1 MPERMQTGHH
11 EGRQNTV
18 SPLSSL
24 CPSLRSKRIV
34 ATRKNAKDLFA
45 GWEIRCEAVQELV
58 PARCIFCPLK
68 HPENKQAGI
77 WERQKDS
84 ESLHP
89 SGPLSHLH
97 TVFHI
102 HGILCKRQRVW
113 AEAVLAHSSQAMMT
127 HLGEAVYPLVSP
139 L

>member
-1 MPERMQTGHH
+1 MK
-11 EGRQNTV
+11 EGRTQFHL
-18 SPLSSL
+18 SPLCAPHSEAKGL
-24 CPSLRSKRIV
+24 WPPE
-34 ATRKNAKDLFA
+34 KNAEDLFA

-68 HPENKQAGI
+68 HTENKQAGI

-89 SGPLSHLH
+89 SGPLSHLP

-102 HGILCKRQRVW
+102 HGILCKKRQRVW
-113 AEAVLAHSSQAMMT
+113 TEVVLPHSSQAMIT
-127 HLGEAVYPLVSP
+127 HLGEAAHPLVSP

>member
-1 MPERMQTGHH
+1 MQKI
-11 EGRQNTV
+11 
-18 SPLSSL
+18 S
-24 CPSLRSKRIV
+24 
-34 ATRKNAKDLFA
+34 A

-89 SGPLSHLH
+89 SGPLSHLPH
-97 TVFHI
+97 CLSHPWHPVQEETESMDRSGLTSF
-102 HGILCKRQRVW
+102 
-113 AEAVLAHSSQAMMT
+113 
-127 HLGEAVYPLVSP
+127 
-139 L
+139 